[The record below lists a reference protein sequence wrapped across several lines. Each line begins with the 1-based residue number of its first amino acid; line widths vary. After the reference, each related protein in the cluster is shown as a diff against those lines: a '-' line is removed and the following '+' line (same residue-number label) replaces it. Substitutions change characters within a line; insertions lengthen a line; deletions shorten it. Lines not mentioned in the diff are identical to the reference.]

1 MNAAQHISGVSNMI
15 ADSKSRL
22 DGDRFDWMLACN
34 VFLKINQILSPVE
47 VDLFASRL
55 THQLPQFFRPTGRG
69 NGCFP
74 TRLKQGEGLCQSPLV
89 SDRPCPQQNQGP
101 TGSGDPDSPSLEES
115 APVWKSQPSNLGDAD
130 ELPSTHSSLFTEGA
144 EPQGIDITPQLAV
157 WPVSGRIPNCQPFNR
172 SFRPHAGLLEDKSLQ
187 TGVLR
192 GIMIPFHNFLTH
204 LHKEGYQSRSLN
216 AYRSAISS
224 VHDTVDGMEVGK
236 HPVISRLLKGAFLPY
251 RDFTQFPLMF

>member
-1 MNAAQHISGVSNMI
+1 MGGDTTLQDGGCLNFSRSPESWELDGEGRPERCIQMNAAQHISGVSNMI

-89 SDRPCPQQNQGP
+89 PDRPCPQQSQGL
-101 TGSGDPDSPSLEES
+101 TGSDDPGSPSLE
-115 APVWKSQPSNLGDAD
+115 VR
-130 ELPSTHSSLFTEGA
+130 
-144 EPQGIDITPQLAV
+144 
-157 WPVSGRIPNCQPFNR
+157 SG
-172 SFRPHAGLLEDKSLQ
+172 
-187 TGVLR
+187 
-192 GIMIPFHNFLTH
+192 
-204 LHKEGYQSRSLN
+204 
-216 AYRSAISS
+216 
-224 VHDTVDGMEVGK
+224 
-236 HPVISRLLKGAFLPY
+236 
-251 RDFTQFPLMF
+251 TQ